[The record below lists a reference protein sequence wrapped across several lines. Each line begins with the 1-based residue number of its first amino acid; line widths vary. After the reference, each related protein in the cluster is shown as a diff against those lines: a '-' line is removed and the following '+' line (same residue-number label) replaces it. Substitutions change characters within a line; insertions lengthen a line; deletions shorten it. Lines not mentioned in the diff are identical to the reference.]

1 MRERS
6 IPRSCGSS
14 RRKWIASGW
23 GISENNRKAKYY
35 SITKSG
41 RKQLARETAELG
53 ADRRRD
59 RAPVEAGGPG
69 EEMTHYLRALAAKL
83 RGLLGDRRA
92 ERELDEEIET
102 HLRLLAERYIR
113 QGMSKAEAEWAAR
126 RQFGN
131 ITSLKETNREMR
143 GIRLIDTFFQDLRYG
158 LKMLRRNPGFTI
170 VAVLTLALG
179 IGATTAIFSVVN
191 AVLLRPL
198 PYRDPDRLALGFN
211 ARGQDFLRWRD
222 QSKAFESMSAFNFG
236 TTDFTGSGEPERL
249 AVASVSTDL
258 FATLGV
264 APALGRAFTP
274 ADDREGGEPVVVL
287 SDSFWRRRFGSDP
300 QVIGRALTLDSSDD
314 SQPPQRR
321 TVIGIMPH
329 GFRFLGDSDLWMPLI
344 TQGWGRV
351 VPMGEGDGKV
361 IYGMAGQ
368 DNVSVI
374 ARLKPGMTLEAA
386 RANLSVI
393 QDRKQKEQ
401 VQIYGTN
408 ENPIHLQM
416 MERRSSGDT
425 SRLGTPAQPINIPR
439 ERADGQVS
447 VIWLSES
454 LIGKV
459 RLQLLILF
467 GAVLFVLLIAC
478 ANVTNLLLSRSV
490 VRQKE
495 MAIRAVAG
503 AGRLRLARQLLT
515 ESLLLSA
522 VGGAAGLLVAKWGVK
537 LLVAMSPAEI
547 ARINESGP
555 SSLLDD
561 RVLGFTCLVV
571 LLTGV
576 LACVF
581 PALQASKVDINET
594 LKAQSTAG
602 SARSRRGGSLRALP
616 ALMIAELA
624 LAMVLLVGA
633 GLLIKSFLRLM
644 AVPKGFNPDGVLT
657 LTLSPSRNNYPEDLR
672 RIFYF
677 QEALARVQALPGVQS
692 AGLTGFL
699 PLTPPSTT
707 TIGSMFVVGRRPL
720 PGTAPSMAINYISLD
735 YFKTMGIQMRSGRQF
750 AATDGKEAPSVVII
764 NETIAR
770 QFFPNED
777 PIGHRLFLPNR
788 PTIVGVVG
796 DTRNS
801 GIDQKVGYEVY
812 IPFLQYSEP
821 ALTST
826 LVVRIASD
834 QNNPAGSASPSAL
847 AAMNAAI
854 QAQVRSIDPN
864 ESVFAV
870 IKMDERLSNSVA
882 ERRFQTLLLSFFS
895 VIALVIAMVGIYGVI
910 SYAVS
915 RRTHE
920 IGVRMALG
928 AQAGDVLR
936 MVVWRGMSL
945 TLIGVT
951 LGLAAALALTRVL
964 KNLLFEVETT
974 DPATF
979 ALIALL
985 LIGVALIASYIPARR
1000 ATKVDPLQALRHE

>member
-236 TTDFTGSGEPERL
+236 TTDFTGSGEPERQ

-274 ADDREGGEPVVVL
+274 ADDREGGPPVVVL
-287 SDSFWRRRFGSDP
+287 SDRFWRRRFGSDP
-300 QVIGRALTLDSSDD
+300 QVIGRALTIESLDW
-314 SQPPQRR
+314 PYTPQRW
-321 TVIGIMPH
+321 TVIGIMPP
-329 GFRFLGDSDLWMPLI
+329 GFRFLGEVDLWMPLI
-344 TQGWGRV
+344 TQGWGNV
-351 VPMGEGDGKV
+351 VTLGEGDGKV
-361 IYGMAGQ
+361 EYGLPEIK
-368 DNVSVI
+368 VSVI

-386 RANLSVI
+386 RANLPVTR
-393 QDRKQKEQ
+393 DRKQAEPLTT
-401 VQIYGTN
+401 VRN
-408 ENPIHLQM
+408 
-416 MERRSSGDT
+416 SGDT
-425 SRLGTPAQPINIPR
+425 SRLGAPAQPINIPP
-439 ERADGQVS
+439 ERADGQIS
-447 VIWLSES
+447 MIWLRES
-454 LIGKV
+454 LFGKA

-478 ANVTNLLLSRSV
+478 ANVTNLLLARSV

-788 PTIVGVVG
+788 PTIIGVVG

-834 QNNPAGSASPSAL
+834 QNNPAGRANPSAL
-847 AAMNAAI
+847 AALTAAI
-854 QAQVRSIDPN
+854 QDKVRAIDPN

-936 MVVWRGMSL
+936 MVLWRGMSL

-1000 ATKVDPLQALRHE
+1000 ATKVDPLQALRHD